1 MSAVPTGPPI
11 VINTTTISTN
21 VTVQWEPVKCIH
33 RNGNI
38 TSYSVRVIRNG
49 EIVKNVSVS
58 GYIGNVTISELS
70 PSTEYNISV
79 AAVNSNGIGA
89 YSDDTPV
96 TTEGKVFRFASTQ
109 IFDQL
114 AHYRWCLPH
123 AIARV

>member
-11 VINTTTISTN
+11 VITTTTISTN
-21 VTVQWEPVKCIH
+21 ITLQWEPVKCIH

-58 GYIGNVTISELS
+58 DYIGNVTISELS

-79 AAVNSNGIGA
+79 AAVNSNGTGI

-96 TTEGKVFRFASTQ
+96 TTEGKVFRFASMSN
-109 IFDQL
+109 I
-114 AHYRWCLPH
+114 
-123 AIARV
+123 

>member
-21 VTVQWEPVKCIH
+21 ITVQWEPVKCIH

-38 TSYSVRVIRNG
+38 TVRVIRNG
-49 EIVKNVSVS
+49 EIAKNVSVS
-58 GYIGNVTISELS
+58 FYIGNVTISELS

-79 AAVNSNGIGA
+79 AAVNRNGTGV

-114 AHYRWCLPH
+114 AHYRCLPH

>member
-21 VTVQWEPVKCIH
+21 ITVQWEPVKCIH

-49 EIVKNVSVS
+49 EIVKSVSVS

-70 PSTEYNISV
+70 ISV
-79 AAVNSNGIGA
+79 AAVNSNGTGA
-89 YSDDTPV
+89 YSDDTTV
-96 TTEGKVFRFASTQ
+96 TTEGKKFRFASRSK
-109 IFDQL
+109 I
-114 AHYRWCLPH
+114 
-123 AIARV
+123 

>member
-1 MSAVPTGPPI
+1 MSAVPTVPPI

-21 VTVQWEPVKCIH
+21 ITVQWEPVKCIH

-79 AAVNSNGIGA
+79 AAVNSNGTGV

-96 TTEGKVFRFASTQ
+96 TTEGKVFRFASMQ

-114 AHYRWCLPH
+114 AHYQWCLPH